1 VAGERLVSDPAA
13 FVATAS
19 RRRYFPTTALS
30 GEYVNDVAPTMTSQ
44 VFAFVEDE
52 HIFHWYVIVGV
63 GAPEKSVWPAT
74 VYPTPAF
81 PVGATELTSV
91 GAIFGSGI
99 TELEAV
105 EAVEVPMVLVAVTV
119 NVYEVPFVSPDTT
132 IGLCDPV
139 AVAPP
144 GDAVTVYEEIGE
156 PFAPAPENAIV
167 ACASPGVA
175 VTVVGADGSP
185 AGITADDAVD
195 ASEFPTELTA
205 TTENVYEVPFV
216 SPVTLHVVF
225 GAVAVHVLL
234 PGLEVTM

>member
-1 VAGERLVSDPAA
+1 V
-13 FVATAS
+13 T
-19 RRRYFPTTALS
+19 
-30 GEYVNDVAPTMTSQ
+30 
-44 VFAFVEDE
+44 
-52 HIFHWYVIVGV
+52 VGV

-74 VYPTPAF
+74 VNPTPAF
-81 PVGATELTSV
+81 PVGVKELTSV

-99 TELEAV
+99 TELEVVDAL
-105 EAVEVPMVLVAVTV
+105 EVPMPLVAVMV
-119 NVYEVPFVSPDTT
+119 KVYEVPFVSPDTT

-144 GDAVTVYEEIGE
+144 GDAVTVYKEIGE

-195 ASEFPTELTA
+195 ASEFPTEFTA

-216 SPVTLHVVF
+216 SPVTLHEVL
-225 GAVAVHVLL
+225 GARTVQVLL
-234 PGLEVTM
+234 PGLEVTI